1 MFLYIN
7 LPVRRFG
14 PEGTEVWHRVCGVQ
28 PEHLNP
34 RVFSSSTIKELSMK
48 AVQKGFT
55 LIELMIVVAI
65 IGILAAVALP
75 AYQDYTARAKISE
88 AILAA
93 SACRTSIT
101 ETAQSASTLPGAGLW
116 GCETSTAVATG
127 VGSSKYVK
135 QIRTN
140 AAGTI
145 QVTIQGVNSVANTM
159 NIDLKPWANA
169 DATGVV
175 TAGGT
180 VSAWT
185 CGPDSA
191 NANDISKYLPG
202 SCRTT
207 VTGETGFQT
216 ST

>member
-1 MFLYIN
+1 MSYTYKIRKSGDWLGIAIAKLGSYEQFLAHQ
-7 LPVRRFG
+7 PSRRFF
-14 PEGTEVWHRVCGVQ
+14 VK
-28 PEHLNP
+28 N
-34 RVFSSSTIKELSMK
+34 
-48 AVQKGFT
+48 VQKGFT

-101 ETAQSASTLPGAGLW
+101 ETAQSASGTLPGAGLW
-116 GCETSTAVATG
+116 GCETSAAIAAG

-140 AAGTI
+140 ANGTI
-145 QVTIQGVNSVANTM
+145 QVTIQGVNTTANSM

-169 DATGVV
+169 DGTGVV

-185 CGPDSA
+185 CGPDSS
-191 NANDISKYLPG
+191 NARDITKFLPG

-207 VTGETGFQT
+207 VTGETGFST